1 MKSRSLGQQGLVVSE
16 VGLGMMGMTVAYGPS
31 DYESNLQ
38 IIKSSI
44 EEGITLIDTAEV
56 YGQGTGSS
64 EILLGKAV
72 SSVRDSVVLATKF
85 GYDLSKT
92 RASGFDSR
100 PENIRKATENSLAYL
115 NTDYIDVLFQHRVD
129 PDVPIE
135 DVAGIVGELIC
146 EGKVKYFGLSEAGP
160 ETITRAHAV
169 TPVSV
174 VQTEYSVIER
184 DVEEAVLPTL
194 NKLGIG
200 FIAYSPIGRGLLA
213 GVTTPAADFPEGDLR
228 RILPRWQPENF
239 AVTVPLIKD
248 FVELAHSKKISA
260 SQLALAWILSKS
272 PDYVPIVGMRQQKH
286 LAGLAGI
293 SEVTLNDSDVT
304 FIDALFPN
312 GAAGKR
318 YPDAFM
324 PKWN

>member
-1 MKSRSLGQQGLVVSE
+1 MSE

-38 IIKSSI
+38 IIKSAV
-44 EEGITLIDTAEV
+44 EEGITLFDTAEV

-92 RASGFDSR
+92 RSSGFDSR

-135 DVAGIVGELIC
+135 DVAGTVGELIS
-146 EGKVKYFGLSEAGP
+146 EGKVKFFGLSEAGP
-160 ETITRAHAV
+160 ETISRAHAV

-174 VQTEYSVIER
+174 VQSEYSVIER
-184 DVEEAVLPTL
+184 DVEEEVLPTV

-200 FIAYSPIGRGLLA
+200 FVAYSPIGRGLLA
-213 GVTTPAADFPEGDLR
+213 GVTTPAAEFPEGDLR
-228 RILPRWQPENF
+228 RFLPRWQPENLSI
-239 AVTVPLIKD
+239 TLPLIHE
-248 FVELAHSKKISA
+248 FIALANAKKVLP
-260 SQLALAWILSKS
+260 SQLALAWILGKS
-272 PDYVPIVGMRQQKH
+272 PDYIPIVGMRQKEH
-286 LAGLAGI
+286 LAEILDIGGI
-293 SEVTLNDSDVT
+293 QLSEGEISA
-304 FIDALFPN
+304 IDALFPN
-312 GAAGKR
+312 GAVGQR
-318 YPDAFM
+318 YPDAYM
-324 PKWN
+324 PIWV